1 MLLQTINHNNIP
13 TSLFSVK
20 RPRNK
25 FPWTI
30 CTYFLASAF
39 YKHWLY
45 LTKRSVNHRCKT
57 PSWGLFCNW
66 LMCICASWT
75 RRKILHFLC
84 YDPWLFRATH
94 FIYVIF
100 DNNILYAWT
109 LLRPASELDVR
120 QTWRVWRILEMFPFL
135 APGTL
140 GNSVTKL
147 QLKVLTFRSFNPTT
161 RLTHSPFMAVWRLKF
176 KVNSRNM
183 PDVTSVI
190 YSISQSTVE
199 CIINDD
205 KWSLFYFC
213 WGYEVNINWFSV
225 CTVYASLPKL
235 FPRTTTYLGIRYKN
249 GPSPKLSLKLASP
262 HILTKFCIYI
272 FQVCNPWIYISH
284 NQCYI

>member
-1 MLLQTINHNNIP
+1 MNTF
-13 TSLFSVK
+13 T
-20 RPRNK
+20 
-25 FPWTI
+25 
-30 CTYFLASAF
+30 AS
-39 YKHWLY
+39 
-45 LTKRSVNHRCKT
+45 
-57 PSWGLFCNW
+57 
-66 LMCICASWT
+66 
-75 RRKILHFLC
+75 
-84 YDPWLFRATH
+84 
-94 FIYVIF
+94 
-100 DNNILYAWT
+100 
-109 LLRPASELDVR
+109 

-140 GNSVTKL
+140 GNSVTKF

-183 PDVTSVI
+183 PDVPSVI

-205 KWSLFYFC
+205 KWSLFYFYR
-213 WGYEVNINWFSV
+213 GYEVNINWFSV

-272 FQVCNPWIYISH
+272 FHIFQVCNPWIYISH